1 MYKNIF
7 QVFTFYFYNVTPM
20 EKHLWNWT
28 QIIQNHFF
36 LCVCQLD
43 HIKRGVLYFGYEF
56 NKVQKR
62 DKMYLYKIKI
72 K

>member
-28 QIIQNHFF
+28 QIIQNHF
-36 LCVCQLD
+36 LCVCVCVNL
-43 HIKRGVLYFGYEF
+43 ITLKEEF
-56 NKVQKR
+56 YILVTSLTRFRRETKC
-62 DKMYLYKIKI
+62 ICI
-72 K
+72 